1 MTALLASL
9 LSTLARLH
17 LRRFRPIIVGITGNA
32 GKTTTKD
39 AIAAVLSAKFRVRA
53 TGGNLNN
60 ELGMPATIIADVAD
74 EYYRTGGTPLFWA
87 KVFARGVVGWL
98 ASSAAYPEVL
108 VLEYGADRPGDI
120 KRMTGLFAPNVGV
133 VTRVG
138 EIPVHVEFFASAQE
152 LADEKAALVE
162 AVPTDGLVVL
172 NADDL
177 TVLDMRTRAQSAVTT
192 YGFGAGARVHID
204 EFVSDVGGIRFNV
217 TDHATMPVRIRGT
230 IGKGAAL
237 AAGAAVA
244 VGSHFGI
251 GLAQASEALSRM
263 SPPPGRLRILPGI
276 KQTTIVDDTYN
287 SSPAAVHLALDT
299 IRELKGRKVIVLG
312 DMKEL
317 GEHSPKAHQEA
328 GTMAAAIA
336 SVLVC
341 VGDGGR
347 LMAEAASNQLPVE
360 NIHWFVDSQIAAPR
374 VQRLLRSG
382 DIVLVKGS
390 QSMRME
396 RIVREIM
403 AEPQKASELLVR
415 QSTRWLARTP

>member
-1 MTALLASL
+1 MTALLASIL
-9 LSTLARLH
+9 TILARLH
-17 LRRFRPIIVGITGNA
+17 LRRFRPIIIGVTGNA
-32 GKTTTKD
+32 GKTTTKE
-39 AIAAVLSAKFRVRA
+39 AIAAVLSTKFRVRA

-60 ELGMPATIIADVAD
+60 ELGMPATIIADVAGQ
-74 EYYRTGGTPLFWA
+74 YYRSGGTPLFW
-87 KVFARGVVGWL
+87 VNVLSRGLIGWL
-98 ASSAAYPEVL
+98 GSRDGYPEVL

-120 KRMTGLFAPNVGV
+120 KRMSALFPPKVGV

-162 AVPTDGLVVL
+162 AVPPDGLVAL

-177 TVLDMRTRAQSAVTT
+177 SVLDMRTRAQSAVTT
-192 YGFGAGARVHID
+192 YGFGPGARVRID
-204 EFVSDVGGIRFNV
+204 EFISDGSGIRFNV

-237 AAGAAVA
+237 AAGAAIA
-244 VGSHFGI
+244 VGTHFGI
-251 GLAQASEALSRM
+251 GLAQASEALSQLV
-263 SPPPGRLRILPGI
+263 PPPGRLRVLSGI
-276 KQTTIVDDTYN
+276 KETTIVDDTYN
-287 SSPAAVHLALDT
+287 ASPAAVHLALDSV
-299 IRELKGRKVIVLG
+299 RELKGRKVIVLG

-328 GTMAAAIA
+328 GTMAAAFA
-336 SVLVC
+336 NVLVC

-347 LMAEAASNQLPVE
+347 LMAEAASNQMSAE
-360 NIHWFVDSQIAAPR
+360 NIHWFVDSQIAAPH
-374 VQRLLRSG
+374 VQRLLRTG
-382 DIVLVKGS
+382 DVVLVKGS

-403 AEPQKASELLVR
+403 AEPHKASELLVR
-415 QSTRWLARTP
+415 QSTRWLAK